1 MHIKIE
7 YMGKSPKTKEDIE
20 ELVLVCSKIREHRE
34 ATGISQENFA
44 LQCGI
49 SKTHYGE
56 IERNR
61 INPTALTLIQISQA
75 LDVEVGDLFPSK
87 EELYKTQM
95 NRNK

>member
-1 MHIKIE
+1 MRIKIDC
-7 YMGKSPKTKEDIE
+7 MGKSPKTEEDIK
-20 ELVLVCSKIREHRE
+20 ELVLVCSRIRTLRK

-87 EELYKTQM
+87 KELNKTQIK
-95 NRNK
+95 RNK